1 MIAGVSMRDL
11 LDLRG
16 ALAAAREGWGH
27 QLWAEGCQGFGTS
40 NEDWRRVI
48 RVHAGGSSSAWRAG
62 TVWRRRELRSL
73 PGTGQS
79 PQLALGM

>member
-1 MIAGVSMRDL
+1 MRDL

-27 QLWAEGCQGFGTS
+27 QFWAEGCQGFGTS
-40 NEDWRRVI
+40 NEEEWRRVI

>member
-1 MIAGVSMRDL
+1 MRDL

-16 ALAAAREGWGH
+16 ALAAAREGWGR

-40 NEDWRRVI
+40 NEEEWRRVI
-48 RVHAGGSSSAWRAG
+48 RVHAGGQLISLETG